1 MTDATATPATP
12 KPVKV
17 TKPKPKAKAKKKGP
31 APVVGLRVKKLA
43 VHLAKGEY
51 PSAQIR
57 APLEFIT
64 ALNKAATKREVS
76 RTDIMRELASKVK

>member
-1 MTDATATPATP
+1 MTDATTPTVTP
-12 KPVKV
+12 KPQA
-17 TKPKPKAKAKKKGP
+17 KPKAKAKAKRKGP
-31 APVVGLRVKKLA
+31 APVVGLRVKRLA

-57 APLEFIT
+57 APLEFIA
-64 ALNKAATKREVS
+64 ALNKAATRREVS